1 MAIPELLNDLI
12 RLLLNL
18 APLAAVGCLVL
29 AGISLRREGGTNFI
43 IGGGFTKWMFWAAV
57 FVTLPQTLSFLAA
70 ACGFTDVR
78 VELRSPVDPAARLQA
93 VPTDGLP
100 PRAAEALNENIER
113 LNGLLYGP
121 QEYALLARR

>member
-1 MAIPELLNDLI
+1 MKRRIEVAKEKLHDG
-12 RLLLNL
+12 RM
-18 APLAAVGCLVL
+18 
-29 AGISLRREGGTNFI
+29 SLTD
-43 IGGGFTKWMFWAAV
+43 V
-57 FVTLPQTLSFLAA
+57 AA

-93 VPTDGLP
+93 VPAEGLP
-100 PRAAEALNENIER
+100 PRAAEALNENIAR